1 MPVYPA
7 LALLIGCVMA
17 EAGGWKRIAFR
28 SIGVIAGVAAMAIA
42 TILWHVWTLPTPGD
56 ISNALTQHPDAY
68 TLSLGH
74 MGDLTLE
81 SFAYLRMPLVLAG
94 IAFRVAATLAVLLA
108 AAAVVISDAPPM
120 LAALAGLSAACYLV
134 MRYTEAGRSGVIGA
148 SAPALLA
155 ALGFTFVG
163 VLAASF
169 PFELPWL
176 PLLAPL
182 TVLGIYVLATR
193 QFYQAGEGK
202 LELSSRS

>member
-1 MPVYPA
+1 MV
-7 LALLIGCVMA
+7 
-17 EAGGWKRIAFR
+17 
-28 SIGVIAGVAAMAIA
+28 AGVA
-42 TILWHVWTLPTPGD
+42 
-56 ISNALTQHPDAY
+56 
-68 TLSLGH
+68 
-74 MGDLTLE
+74 
-81 SFAYLRMPLVLAG
+81 VLAG
-94 IAFRVAATLAVLLA
+94 IALRVAATVAVLSA
-108 AAAVVISDAPPM
+108 AAAIVTSDAPPM

-134 MRYTEAGRSGVIGA
+134 LRYTEAGLAGVIGA

-182 TVLGIYVLATR
+182 AVLGIYVLATR
-193 QFYQAGEGK
+193 PFYKAGEGE